1 MNYCPLCEPQVGI
14 SDDNKWVIV
23 RFYPSSEIDL
33 DSLMTRLYELE
44 TGMHIIREGWFK
56 GFEQIDENI
65 ITYEQI
71 HAYEDWTIKHMLDKD
86 DIQKEIRIVEK
97 HL

>member
-1 MNYCPLCEPQVGI
+1 MSYCPLCEPQVGI
-14 SDDNKWVIV
+14 SDDGKWVIV

-33 DSLMTRLYELE
+33 DNLKTRLYELE

-56 GFEQIDENI
+56 GFEQIEENI

-71 HAYEDWTIKHMLDKD
+71 HAYEDWTAKHMLDND
-86 DIQKEIRIVEK
+86 DIQKEIEIVEK
-97 HL
+97 YL

>member
-1 MNYCPLCEPQVGI
+1 MSYCPLCEPQVGI
-14 SDDNKWVIV
+14 SDDGEWVIV

-33 DSLMTRLYELE
+33 DSLETRLYELE

-56 GFEQIDENI
+56 GFEQIEENA

-71 HAYEDWTIKHMLDKD
+71 HAIKDWEAKHVLDDD
-86 DIQKEIRIVEK
+86 DIQKEIKIVEK
-97 HL
+97 YL

>member
-1 MNYCPLCEPQVGI
+1 MSYCPLCEPQIGI
-14 SDDNKWVIV
+14 SDDGKWVIV

-33 DSLMTRLYELE
+33 DSLMTRTYELE

-56 GFEQIDENI
+56 GFEQIEETL

-71 HAYEDWTIKHMLDKD
+71 HAYEDWEAKHVLDND
-86 DIQKEIRIVEK
+86 DIQKEIKIVEDYI
-97 HL
+97 

>member
-1 MNYCPLCEPQVGI
+1 MSYCPLCEPQVGI
-14 SDDNKWVIV
+14 SNDNNWVIV

-33 DSLMTRLYELE
+33 DNLMTRQYELE

-56 GFEQIDENI
+56 GFEQIEENI

-71 HAYEDWTIKHMLDKD
+71 HAYKDWTIKHMLNND
-86 DIQKEIRIVEK
+86 DIQKEIKIVEK
-97 HL
+97 YL

>member
-1 MNYCPLCEPQVGI
+1 MSYCPLCEPQIGI
-14 SDDNKWVIV
+14 SNDNKWVIV

>member
-1 MNYCPLCEPQVGI
+1 MSYCPLCEPQVGI
-14 SDDNKWVIV
+14 SDDNKWVVV

-71 HAYEDWTIKHMLDKD
+71 HSYEDWTIKHMLHND

>member
-1 MNYCPLCEPQVGI
+1 MSYCPLCEPQVGI
-14 SDDNKWVIV
+14 SQDNKWIIV

-33 DSLMTRLYELE
+33 NNLMTRLYELE

-56 GFEQIDENI
+56 GFEQIEENL

-71 HAYEDWTIKHMLDKD
+71 HSYEDWIAKHVLNNNE
-86 DIQKEIRIVEK
+86 IQKEIKVIEK
-97 HL
+97 YL